1 MTVLDDPLLTAR
13 QSAAEGNISLPAFW
27 KGVAEGRLPAP
38 LDVFLGAQVAFV
50 RTALGFR
57 IKAHVARRGEAGAPR
72 KRLLPLAN
80 PLTAIEPLQGP
91 ALA

>member
-38 LDVFLGAQVAFV
+38 LYVLPRAPRWRLSELRSAFEAK
-50 RTALGFR
+50 RMLPAAAKL
-57 IKAHVARRGEAGAPR
+57 ARREN
-72 KRLLPLAN
+72 RLVP
-80 PLTAIEPLQGP
+80 G
-91 ALA
+91 